1 MKFEDIINSNNIY
14 LYFGD
19 LPIQRREYTKK
30 NFIGLSITRERTNGG
45 INTTFNTML
54 QYLYH

>member
-30 NFIGLSITRERTNGG
+30 NFIGLSITRERR
-45 INTTFNTML
+45 MVE
-54 QYLYH
+54 